1 MHKLCKM
8 VYTYF
13 YANKSFRVGN
23 HIKTPNIRLNVVKQ
37 FKPSMVTLV

>member
-1 MHKLCKM
+1 MHELYKIVCS
-8 VYTYF
+8 YF

-37 FKPSMVTLV
+37 FKLSMVTLV